1 MDRKQF
7 IKNNIVLGIGLT
19 ASKLGSAFPVPA
31 KKEAEHHRVIVIGTG
46 YGAAVAAL
54 RLAEKGIEVLMLE
67 MGMDWPATKDH
78 TTFSKLIFPDKRS
91 TWLKSH
97 SILPFANVFTFKKYT
112 GVLDRMDFDH
122 LKVYM
127 GRGVGGGSLVN
138 GGMAV
143 VPKRAYFESILPE
156 VNAAEMYEKYFPLA
170 NKMLKVNS
178 ISPGFFE
185 STPYYKFA
193 RTARDQAHKAGYK
206 TVFVPNVYDFG
217 YMEKESRKEVYQSAL
232 NGEVVYGNNA
242 GKQSLDKT
250 YLAAALKTNKVEIRP
265 MHNVRA
271 IHQTDTGY
279 KLEVDQINTEG
290 NTRSTQD
297 FNCDY
302 LFVCAGSMG
311 TSQLMVKA
319 KATGTLPKLN
329 QEIGE
334 GWGNNG
340 NVMAGRNFI
349 KQGTGSK
356 QSCIPTMA
364 IDDWDNKEHPVFAEI
379 SPMPMKMETW
389 TSLYLAITKNPNR
402 GKFTY
407 NSLTNKV
414 LLKIPEDFSTDA
426 LATVKNLMDKLNK
439 ENGGT
444 PARLL
449 FKNGI
454 NGEICYHPLG
464 GCVIGK
470 ATDLYGRF
478 KGYPKLYTCDGSL
491 LPGSTG
497 VNPFVTITALAE
509 RNMEKII
516 AEDFS

>member
-1 MDRKQF
+1 MKS
-7 IKNNIVLGIGLT
+7 NIVLGIGLT
-19 ASKLGSAFPVPA
+19 ASKISAAVPLPE
-31 KKEAEHHRVIVIGTG
+31 KKETEHHRVIVIGTG

-54 RLAEKGIEVLMLE
+54 RMAEKGIKVLMLE
-67 MGMDWPATKDH
+67 MGMDWPASKEH
-78 TTFSKLIFPDKRS
+78 RTFSKLIFPDKRS

-112 GVLDRMDFDH
+112 GVLDRIDTDQ
-122 LKVYM
+122 LKVYV

-143 VPKRAYFESILPE
+143 VPKRAYFESIMPE
-156 VNAAEMYEKYFPLA
+156 INAAEMYDKYFPLA
-170 NKMLKVNS
+170 NRMLKVNS
-178 ISPGFFE
+178 ISPRFFE
-185 STPYYKFA
+185 TTPYYKFA

-206 TVFVPNVYDFG
+206 TVFVPNVYDFD

-250 YLAAALKTNKVEIRP
+250 YLAAAMKTKNVEIRP
-265 MHNVRA
+265 LYSVRS
-271 IHQTDTGY
+271 IHSTKTGY
-279 KLEVDQINTEG
+279 KLEVDNINTSG
-290 NTRSTQD
+290 DTVFSQD
-297 FNCDY
+297 FSCDF

-311 TSQLMVKA
+311 TSELMVKA
-319 KATGTLPKLN
+319 KATGTLPALN
-329 QEIGE
+329 QEVGE

-402 GKFTY
+402 GKFSY
-407 NSLTNKV
+407 NALTNKV
-414 LLKIPEDFSTDA
+414 NLKVAENFSTNAIAD
-426 LATVKNLMDKLNK
+426 VKQLMDKLNN

-444 PARLL
+444 YARLL
-449 FKNGI
+449 FKHGI

-464 GCVIGK
+464 GCVIGR

-478 KGYPKLYTCDGSL
+478 KGYERLYTCDGSL

-497 VNPFVTITALAE
+497 VNPFVTITAIAE
-509 RNMEKII
+509 RNIEKII
-516 AEDFS
+516 AEDFQNY